1 MTTWLRSQTVS
12 PDWRRLPWQARYVGA
27 ERVLS
32 ELKRITVL
40 ATHRHARVEFRGP
53 VYLGRGFQL
62 LMPHGGSFI
71 VGAGVEFRRDFV
83 CEIQGDGRV
92 EIGDGAIFTYGC
104 VIQCS
109 TSVEVGA
116 GAMIGQHCQ
125 IVDGNHRFRD
135 PNVPFLEQ
143 GYDFQPIRI
152 GAQAAILSKCTII
165 ADVGERAVVA
175 AHSVVT
181 KPIPPFSLAGG
192 VPAKVLDRYGPDA
205 HVPD

>member
-1 MTTWLRSQTVS
+1 MSR
-12 PDWRRLPWQARYVGA
+12 DWRRVPWQARYVVA
-27 ERVLS
+27 ERMLS
-32 ELKRITVL
+32 ELKRATLL

-62 LMPHGGSFI
+62 LMPNGGSFI

-109 TSVEVGA
+109 TSVEVGP

-125 IVDGNHRFRD
+125 IVDGNHRYRD

-143 GYDFQPIRI
+143 GYDFRPIRI

-181 KPIPPFSLAGG
+181 KPVPPFSLAGG
-192 VPAKVLDRYGPDA
+192 IPAKVLERYGPDA
-205 HVPD
+205 HVPE

>member
-1 MTTWLRSQTVS
+1 
-12 PDWRRLPWQARYVGA
+12 
-27 ERVLS
+27 
-32 ELKRITVL
+32 
-40 ATHRHARVEFRGP
+40 

-62 LMPHGGSFI
+62 LMPSGGTFI

-92 EIGDGAIFTYGC
+92 VIGDRAVFTYGC

-109 TSVEVGA
+109 TSVEVGE

-135 PNVPFLEQ
+135 PDVAFLDQ
-143 GYDFQPIRI
+143 GYDFRPIRI
-152 GAQAAILSKCTII
+152 GPQAAILSKCTII

-181 KPIPPFSLAGG
+181 ENVPAYSLAGG
-192 VPAKVLDRYGPDA
+192 VPARVIEYYGPDA
-205 HVPD
+205 GVAD

>member
-1 MTTWLRSQTVS
+1 MSR
-12 PDWRRLPWQARYVGA
+12 DWRRLPWQARYVGI

-32 ELKRITVL
+32 ESRRIAVL
-40 ATHRHARVEFRGP
+40 ATHRHARVEFRAP

-62 LMPHGGSFI
+62 LMPHGGTFI
-71 VGAGVEFRRDFV
+71 VGEGVEFRRDFV

-92 EIGDGAIFTYGC
+92 EIGDRAVFTYGC

-109 TSVEVGA
+109 TSVEIGE

-125 IVDGNHRFRD
+125 IVDGNHRYRD
-135 PNVPFLEQ
+135 PDIPFLEQ
-143 GYDFQPIRI
+143 GYDFRPIRI

-181 KPIPPFSLAGG
+181 RPVPAFTLAGG
-192 VPAKVLDRYGPDA
+192 IPAKVIEHYGLDQ
-205 HVPD
+205 